1 MLHIQQFVDRI
12 LGHEARG
19 IKDFTMSMT
28 DAKNLHADITKMMAE
43 LIRLREKPE
52 KSQEEVIKVNMSGGS
67 F

>member
-12 LGHEARG
+12 LGNDARG
-19 IKDFTMSMT
+19 MKDFTMSMT

-43 LIRLREKPE
+43 LIKLRGNPE
-52 KSQEEVIKVNMSGGS
+52 KSKEEVIKVEMSGGS

>member
-12 LGHEARG
+12 LGNDARG
-19 IKDFTMSMT
+19 MKDFTMSMT

-43 LIRLREKPE
+43 LIKLREKSE
-52 KSQEEVIKVNMSGGS
+52 KSQEEVIKVQMSGGS

>member
-12 LGHEARG
+12 LGNDARG
-19 IKDFTMSMT
+19 MKDFTMSMT

-43 LIRLREKPE
+43 LIKLRGNSEKL
-52 KSQEEVIKVNMSGGS
+52 QEEVIKVEMSGGS